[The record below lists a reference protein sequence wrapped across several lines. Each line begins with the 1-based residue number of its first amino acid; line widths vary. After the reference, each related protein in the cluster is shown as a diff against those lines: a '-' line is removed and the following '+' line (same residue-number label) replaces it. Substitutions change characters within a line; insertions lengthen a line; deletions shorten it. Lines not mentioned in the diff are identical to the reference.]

1 MKVPRLLLAAAAA
14 VLAAPAFA
22 ADKTVA
28 LSVPGMYCEMC
39 PLTVKKALSK
49 VPGVSQV
56 NVSYGK
62 KEAVVSFDDA
72 KTSVD
77 ALTKATANAGYPSSV
92 KQ

>member
-1 MKVPRLLLAAAAA
+1 MKVPRLFLAAAAA

-22 ADKTVA
+22 ADQTVA

-56 NVSYGK
+56 NVSYDK

>member
-1 MKVPRLLLAAAAA
+1 FLAAAAA
-14 VLAAPAFA
+14 LAAPAFA

-28 LSVPGMYCEMC
+28 LSVPGMYCELC

-49 VPGVSQV
+49 VPGVSSV
-56 NVSYGK
+56 KVSYDK
-62 KEAVVSFDDA
+62 KEAVVRFDDA

-77 ALTKATANAGYPSSV
+77 ALTNATANAGYPSSL

>member
-1 MKVPRLLLAAAAA
+1 MKVPSLFLAAAAA
-14 VLAAPAFA
+14 VLAAAAFA

-28 LSVPGMYCEMC
+28 LSVPGMYCELC

-49 VPGVSQV
+49 VPGVSSV
-56 NVSYGK
+56 KVSYDK
-62 KEAVVSFDDA
+62 KEAVVRFDDA

-77 ALTKATANAGYPSSV
+77 ALTNATANAGYPSSL